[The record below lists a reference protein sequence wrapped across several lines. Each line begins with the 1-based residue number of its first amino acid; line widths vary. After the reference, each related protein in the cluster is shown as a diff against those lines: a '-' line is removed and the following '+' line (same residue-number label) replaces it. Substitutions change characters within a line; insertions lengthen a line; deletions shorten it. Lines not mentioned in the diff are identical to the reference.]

1 MHSEILID
9 AAGPQ
14 IRELLERLP
23 SGETVHILGAD
34 GGRVAILVALRPPS
48 GKPQAFPEWLARL
61 DSLAQRVGKAWQ
73 GDKSALETLSEMR
86 RGA

>member
-1 MHSEILID
+1 MID

-23 SGETVHILGAD
+23 AGETLHIRGAD
-34 GGRVAILVALRPPS
+34 GERVAILVALRHPS
-48 GKPQAFPEWLARL
+48 GRPQSFPEWLARL
-61 DSLAQRVGKAWQ
+61 DSLAQRVGQAWQ

-86 RGA
+86 R